1 VAVALK
7 MSQNQHTLSPLN
19 IITFNSAMNTS
30 VPSDPKLLM
39 RSIIQRIAT
48 GPELSKDISRE
59 EARLGTRA
67 ILENRIDPVQAAI
80 FFIAL
85 RMKRETLDENKGVL
99 DAVLETTL
107 RVVAPVD
114 EVVDI
119 GDPYDGYTRCLPA
132 APFLGPLLAELGVH
146 VVSHGLDSVG
156 PKYGVCARHILAAA
170 GVPVDL
176 APSQAAARL
185 SDPALGWTYLDQAQS
200 NPGLHNLVGLR
211 AQIIKRPVLTTVEVL
226 SQPIAG
232 RNKTH
237 FITGFVHKPYPPIYA
252 ELARA
257 AGFDSACIIRGVEG
271 GVVPSLR
278 QAGRYFHYHDK
289 GPESEVAIDPTT
301 LGIQQEVRAVPLPGS
316 VTGAKG
322 EDEIVAAIDIDATA
336 RVAAKAGILALQG
349 TKGAFYDALVLG
361 GAIVLHHLGKAASLA
376 DAAAQIRAVLDSG
389 RAAKRVA

>member
-1 VAVALK
+1 
-7 MSQNQHTLSPLN
+7 
-19 IITFNSAMNTS
+19 MNTPI
-30 VPSDPKLLM
+30 PSDPGLLM

-67 ILENRIDPVQAAI
+67 ILENLVDPVQAAI

-85 RMKRETLDENKGVL
+85 RMKRETLDENRGVM
-99 DAVLETTL
+99 DAVLETTK
-107 RVVAPVD
+107 RVVADVD

-119 GDPYDGYTRCLPA
+119 GDPYDGYTRCLPT

-146 VVSHGLDSVG
+146 VVSHGLDRVG
-156 PKYGVCARHILAAA
+156 PKYGVCARHILQAA

-176 APSQAAARL
+176 TPSQAAARL

-200 NPGLHNLVGLR
+200 NPGLHNMVGLR
-211 AQIIKRPVLTTVEVL
+211 SQIIKRPVLTTVEVL
-226 SQPIAG
+226 SKPVAG

-252 ELARA
+252 ELARV

-278 QAGRYFHYHDK
+278 QAGRYFYYHDM
-289 GPESEVAIDPTT
+289 GPESEVAIDPAA

-316 VTGAKG
+316 VGGAEG
-322 EDEIVAAIDIDATA
+322 EDEIVAAIDIHATA
-336 RVAAKAGILALQG
+336 RAAAEAGMLALQG
-349 TKGAFYDALVLG
+349 TKGAFYDALVLS
-361 GAIVLHHLGKAASLA
+361 GAIVLHHVGKASSVA